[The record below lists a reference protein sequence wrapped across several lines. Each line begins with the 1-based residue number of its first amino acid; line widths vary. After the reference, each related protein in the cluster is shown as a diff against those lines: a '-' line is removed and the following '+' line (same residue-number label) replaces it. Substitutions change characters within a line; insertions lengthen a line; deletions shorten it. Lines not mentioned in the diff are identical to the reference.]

1 MGRPNTLSWR
11 SDHPHGKDDNAI
23 VTLLPSNVFEVH
35 NMEATL
41 VDSGGDELVE
51 CIWRSTD
58 YDNAV
63 VKALQELGAG
73 TLQSDEWERDGDLV
87 MYRGRMYVPKDPQLC
102 HDIVH
107 AHHDSMMT
115 SHPGQWKTLELV
127 SRNYWW
133 PGISWYVA
141 SYVAGCD
148 VCNHCKSF
156 PAQKV
161 GKLIPNWIPTHHW
174 EVISVDTIGEL
185 PESKGYNAIL
195 VAVDR
200 LSKRI
205 HAIPTITM
213 VDSAGVACLFLEH
226 VWRHH
231 GLPEAIISDR
241 GSAFIS
247 NFSRELA
254 ALLDIQLTPSTAYH
268 PQTDRQMERVNQE
281 IEAYLRVFVSHRQ
294 DDWADWLPL
303 TKLAYNNKV
312 HVATHWTLFELDV
325 GQHPCLGVEP
335 MRTSTVEAA
344 DTFVRRLDHAQEEA
358 KATLEWAADDMKRY
372 YDQNHQAVPEYKC
385 GDRVWLSLQNYSS
398 DCPMKKLD
406 HKWAGPFL
414 ITKVVSPAA
423 IKLRLSAQEKHV
435 QPVVSISSICPYI
448 PDEIVK

>member
-1 MGRPNTLSWR
+1 MSGTTSLKVQWRSLRSSWTIGTSPTSKMLRSSTAGRRIGPSSYHASTPLLHHQPGWLMGRPKTLSWR

-41 VDSGGDELVE
+41 VDSRGNELVE

-58 YDNAV
+58 YNDAV

-73 TLQSDEWERDGDLV
+73 TLQSDKWERDGDLV
-87 MYRGRMYVPKDPQLC
+87 MYRGCMYVPKDPQLC

-107 AHHDSMMT
+107 AHHDSVMT

-148 VCNHCKSF
+148 VCNRCKSF
-156 PAQKV
+156 PMQKV
-161 GKLIPNWIPTHHW
+161 GKLTPNRIPTCHW

-185 PESKGYNAIL
+185 PESKGYSTIL

-205 HAIPTITM
+205 HAIPTVTM

-231 GLPEAIISDR
+231 GLLEAIISDR
-241 GSAFIS
+241 GSTFIS
-247 NFSRELA
+247 NFSRELPT
-254 ALLDIQLTPSTAYH
+254 LLDI
-268 PQTDRQMERVNQE
+268 
-281 IEAYLRVFVSHRQ
+281 
-294 DDWADWLPL
+294 
-303 TKLAYNNKV
+303 
-312 HVATHWTLFELDV
+312 
-325 GQHPCLGVEP
+325 
-335 MRTSTVEAA
+335 
-344 DTFVRRLDHAQEEA
+344 
-358 KATLEWAADDMKRY
+358 
-372 YDQNHQAVPEYKC
+372 
-385 GDRVWLSLQNYSS
+385 
-398 DCPMKKLD
+398 
-406 HKWAGPFL
+406 
-414 ITKVVSPAA
+414 
-423 IKLRLSAQEKHV
+423 
-435 QPVVSISSICPYI
+435 
-448 PDEIVK
+448 